1 MTSAIVGLSNG
12 GPGWKTDRPYEL
24 LSEHVNRGWNWG
36 DRPMPP
42 SATDQLRAMFALD
55 PIFRVLVTEGLNGI
69 QVPNLQNKRMLD
81 QIPDC
86 GAPGRLQFKVYPG
99 GHMYYS
105 RDDSRKMLLADAKAL
120 MTGQ

>member
-1 MTSAIVGLSNG
+1 
-12 GPGWKTDRPYEL
+12 
-24 LSEHVNRGWNWG
+24 
-36 DRPMPP
+36 MPP